1 MLQCDSY
8 FINQDTLTL
17 EPVFVNGFQSRIGT
31 MHGVYY
37 SKMSIKDLL
46 EEVCIRYASTFD
58 GRIQAI
64 RKFMDY
70 RHKTPLIIVPEEVGA
85 VPTISH
91 LHAECVWLFNHYYEI
106 NVISRNVSEIIFS
119 NGYSIQVNVS
129 KHVLV
134 KQQQRLYSTM
144 EAFRAMHRQKI
155 YIPKSSTGLNLE

>member
-1 MLQCDSY
+1 
-8 FINQDTLTL
+8 
-17 EPVFVNGFQSRIGT
+17 

-37 SKMSIKDLL
+37 SKKSIKYLL

-58 GRIQAI
+58 GRIRAI
-64 RKFMDY
+64 QKFMDY

-144 EAFRAMHRQKI
+144 EAFRSMNRKQF
-155 YIPKSSTGLNLE
+155 YIEKSHKLLDLE